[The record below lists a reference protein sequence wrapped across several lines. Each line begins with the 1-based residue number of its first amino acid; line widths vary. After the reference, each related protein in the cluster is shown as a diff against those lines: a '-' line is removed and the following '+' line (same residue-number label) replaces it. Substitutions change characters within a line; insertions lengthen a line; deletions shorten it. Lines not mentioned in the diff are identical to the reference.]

1 MQCWC
6 DVWLMIFG
14 VWRCERC
21 LFAMPK
27 MPIGKTIAYL
37 SCLGLACFVVRKMA
51 NGNRWGHFGRSHS
64 VKRAVWRSGS
74 RKIPTQVFNQKS
86 GQGGGVLNVGCG
98 MCKVECG
105 MAMRVAFV
113 KKTPISRMRTD
124 ESFHRFFTLAPR
136 PAALAFDAPLALK
149 NKRDVLYFPTDRTD
163 LHRCHAE

>member
-1 MQCWC
+1 
-6 DVWLMIFG
+6 MIFG

-27 MPIGKTIAYL
+27 MPKGKTIACL

-51 NGNRWGHFGRSHS
+51 NGNRWDHFGRSHS

-86 GQGGGVLNVGCG
+86 GQGGVMLNVGCL

-105 MAMRVAFV
+105 MTMRVAFI

-124 ESFHRFFTLAPR
+124 GSFHRFFTLAPH
-136 PAALAFDAPLALK
+136 PAALAFDAPLARRMGADSFACGVGVIMLS
-149 NKRDVLYFPTDRTD
+149 VE
-163 LHRCHAE
+163 CGMGSVGC

>member
-1 MQCWC
+1 
-6 DVWLMIFG
+6 MIFG

-27 MPIGKTIAYL
+27 MSKGKTIAYL

-86 GQGGGVLNVGCG
+86 GQGGVVLNVGCG

-113 KKTPISRMRTD
+113 KK
-124 ESFHRFFTLAPR
+124 HRFHGCARMSLFTDSLR
-136 PAALAFDAPLALK
+136 LLRVLPLWLLCANGAK
-149 NKRDVLYFPTDRTD
+149 EQAGCFIFSRRSRRFAQMP
-163 LHRCHAE
+163 CGMMG